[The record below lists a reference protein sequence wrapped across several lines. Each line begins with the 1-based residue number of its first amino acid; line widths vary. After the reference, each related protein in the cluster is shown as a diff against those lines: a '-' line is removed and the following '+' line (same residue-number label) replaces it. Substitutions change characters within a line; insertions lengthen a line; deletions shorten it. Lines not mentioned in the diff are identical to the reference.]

1 MPNYENNNLFGTLYI
16 TFDVEFPKSEFSQA
30 DRDGKFFYLFIQVIP
45 NLFTLDPFLK
55 YQTHPLRI
63 FKRPRNN
70 IQESVQALLPSC
82 NVVSSQRCGTNIFV
96 A

>member
-45 NLFTLDPFLK
+45 NLFTPDPFLK

-63 FKRPRNN
+63 FKRD
-70 IQESVQALLPSC
+70 QETIFRSLFKLYYQA
-82 NVVSSQRCGTNIFV
+82 VM
-96 A
+96 